1 MGVIWESGLGDS
13 SGTCTSW
20 EADVTGAPG
29 AVMEDISRREIVEAT
44 AELAGVLNALDASRT
59 FQN

>member
-1 MGVIWESGLGDS
+1 MIWDSGLGES
-13 SGTCTSW
+13 SGICMSW

-44 AELAGVLNALDASRT
+44 AELAGVLNVLDASRT